1 MIVLSILGFTS
12 NRNAKRIVNEI
23 EISFSNEDNL
33 FLTGESVDNL
43 LVQNNGYVKSQLK
56 SLINLQEL
64 EQVVQQHPMISK
76 SEISLDILGNLEV
89 EIEQRKPIARVFDY
103 TGSFYLD
110 TQGEKMPMSNHYSAR
125 VLMVD
130 NRNGFIKNEEV
141 FPLVQKIANH
151 PFLTKT
157 IIMVKRDQEGFWL
170 QTRVNKQKVLLGT
183 LDKLNQK
190 LKKLEVFYNYAG
202 KDSLAKT
209 FTRINLQYNNQVVCK
224 K

>member
-190 LKKLEVFYNYAG
+190 LKKLCV
-202 KDSLAKT
+202 
-209 FTRINLQYNNQVVCK
+209 RNNI
-224 K
+224 